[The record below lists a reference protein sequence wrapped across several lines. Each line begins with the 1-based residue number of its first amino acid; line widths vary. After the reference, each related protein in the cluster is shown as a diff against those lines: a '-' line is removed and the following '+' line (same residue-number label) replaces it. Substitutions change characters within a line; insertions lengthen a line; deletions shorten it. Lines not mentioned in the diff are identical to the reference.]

1 MSVYRGVIQMGDTK
15 ILVIDD
21 EETMLDACGQV
32 LSKQGYEVFTASSGE
47 EGLKIAK
54 EIGPDIAIVD
64 LKMPGI
70 DGMEVLER
78 LDEID
83 PSIVKIVITGYATV
97 ESAVDAMKRG
107 AYDFLPK
114 PFTPD
119 ELRLI
124 VRRGLE
130 RRRLEAEREALREE
144 RDRLKADFI
153 TIVSHQLK
161 SPLVAIK
168 QYLEAATSGAMGEI
182 SRSVR
187 EVLERCSER
196 TDELLKMLDD
206 WLNMSRIEAGKLAE
220 KMVPINPAEVLDEAV
235 EELRPLAD
243 GGDIRIIKE
252 YPEQLPRIIGDF
264 DSLKQAFSNII
275 SNGIRYNR
283 PGGNVRI
290 STRAT
295 DEGLFISVSDTGI
308 GISEE
313 DLPYIFDE
321 FFRVRSKERPKLT
334 GSGLGLSI
342 AKKIIEAHSGS
353 IDVRSKLGEGTT
365 FIVRLPRREI
375 K

>member
-1 MSVYRGVIQMGDTK
+1 MGDTK